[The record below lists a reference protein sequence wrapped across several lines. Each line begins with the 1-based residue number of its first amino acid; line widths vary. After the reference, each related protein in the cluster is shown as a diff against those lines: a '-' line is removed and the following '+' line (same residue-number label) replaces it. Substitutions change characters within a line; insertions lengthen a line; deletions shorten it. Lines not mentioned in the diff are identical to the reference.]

1 MVHLFPQKQLIKV
14 LQSKICNITKV
25 IAMIDGIV
33 TFVVNNDKYG
43 NYLIINDNVQNLYG
57 YLSLSLVSNGSSVE
71 ADTLFGYTGIL
82 VKQRIM
88 VDILK
93 YIKIVLT
100 LTLLIIFQQILLL
113 FQKQN
118 ILNLFKVL
126 IINKQYVKNF
136 WQVVLIKKP

>member
-1 MVHLFPQKQLIKV
+1 
-14 LQSKICNITKV
+14 
-25 IAMIDGIV
+25 MIDGIV